1 MTSKCCWRCRKTSG
15 KTKIED
21 LAVEISASLQEYA
34 GVVEEDMKDAVQKVS
49 KSVRKEISEKAP
61 KNTGHYS
68 KSWRVK
74 KVSES
79 SGSIHMTVYSK
90 DRAYLAHLLE
100 NGHGLRNGGRVEGR
114 PHIAQAEENGRKL
127 LEELIKKTL
136 S

>member
-1 MTSKCCWRCRKTSG
+1 MARKI
-15 KTKIED
+15 KIED
-21 LAVEISASLQEYA
+21 MAAEIYASLQEYA
-34 GVVEEDMKDAVQKVS
+34 GVVEEAMKDAVQQAA

-61 KNTGHYS
+61 KKTGHYA

-79 SGSIHMTVYSK
+79 SESIHMTVYSK

-114 PHIAQAEENGRKL
+114 PHIAPAEKNGRKL
-127 LEELIKKTL
+127 LEELIKKSL